1 MTEPIKN
8 ITFGGVQF
16 NENDIKQ
23 KQQTKDKN
31 GNTRYSVFL
40 KNGVKLEYPEQPKQ
54 APEDGKLKHYYYWGE
69 WIEDT
74 KENVEKMKVERGSS
88 TKTNLVDIN
97 PKVTTSVDGMIL
109 KDYYTNIEDIQGAKI
124 IGSNNVDYIK
134 LTGNAQNNIIDVS
147 VDNNFR
153 GDEVRLGGYHN
164 EVTLDKSDSAVIKG
178 KEIDGPGTAATDSY

>member
-31 GNTRYSVFL
+31 GKIMYSVFL

-54 APEDGKLKHYYYWGE
+54 APEDGKEKHYYYCGE

-74 KENVEKMKVERGSS
+74 KENVEKKKAESDCS
-88 TKTNLVDIN
+88 TKTNLVEIN

-109 KDYYTNIEDIQGAKI
+109 KDYYTNIDDIQGAKI
-124 IGSNNVDYIK
+124 TGSDNVDYIK
-134 LTGNAQNNIIDVS
+134 LTGNAQNNKIDVS
-147 VDNNFR
+147 ADKNFR
-153 GDEVRLGGYHN
+153 GDEVKLEGYHN